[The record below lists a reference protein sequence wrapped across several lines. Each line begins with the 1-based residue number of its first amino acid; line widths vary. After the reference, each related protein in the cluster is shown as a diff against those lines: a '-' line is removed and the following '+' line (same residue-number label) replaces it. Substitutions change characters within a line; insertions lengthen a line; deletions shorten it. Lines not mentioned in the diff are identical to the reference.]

1 MGVMIAISAF
11 PRVVGPFIAL
21 GLLEIVNWK
30 TWLEFGICA
39 GLFGTVFLVV
49 IQNLD
54 SIVPY
59 EDFLDEF
66 EKGSSGSKSI
76 GMQANIHLG
85 PIPSPIIGR
94 SPAVVR
100 KRRPDR

>member
-39 GLFGTVFLVV
+39 GLFGAVFLIVM
-49 IQNLD
+49 QNLD

-66 EKGSSGSKSI
+66 KKGSSGPKSI
-76 GMQANIHLG
+76 GMQTNIHS